1 MSAVLSALIP
11 VFLVIA
17 LGVFLKRTLLPSAE
31 AWDSLERLIY
41 FVLFPALLIT
51 TTATADFRNVPA
63 AGVGGALFTA
73 ILGVGL
79 VLIALHPLIVRALA
93 INGPA
98 YTSVFQ
104 GAMRWN
110 TFVALSIAASL
121 HGALGLAL
129 ASVAMVAMIPLL
141 NVLCVIVLA
150 WYAADKA
157 PDAKSVLDQLVR
169 NPLIWSV
176 IVGLTLNLSGLPLP
190 KVIIS
195 FGDIL
200 GRGALAVGLL
210 VVGAGLELDKTLR
223 PSAAVLTSV
232 LIKLLLMPT
241 VAIGIGL
248 AMGLSGAAL
257 SVVAIA
263 SSMPTAPG
271 AYVLARQ
278 MRGDAALIARIIS
291 LETVAAVATI
301 PVAIAAAQWL
311 AP

>member
-1 MSAVLSALIP
+1 MSAVISALIP

-17 LGVFLKRTLLPSAE
+17 LGIYLKRTLLPSAQ

-63 AGVGGALFTA
+63 AGVGGALFAA
-73 ILGVGL
+73 ILGVGIT
-79 VLIALHPLIVRALA
+79 LIALRMLIVRALA
-93 INGPA
+93 IDGPA
-98 YTSVFQ
+98 FTSVFQ

-110 TFVALSIAASL
+110 TFVALSIASNL

-157 PDAKSVLDQLVR
+157 PDAKSVFDQLVR

-176 IVGLTLNLSGLPLP
+176 LIGLTLNLSGLPLP
-190 KVIIS
+190 KVVVS
-195 FGDIL
+195 FGEIL

-210 VVGAGLELDKTLR
+210 VVGAGLDLDKALR
-223 PSAAVLTSV
+223 PNAAVFVSV
-232 LIKLLLMPT
+232 FIKLTIMPT
-241 VAIGIGL
+241 IAISIGL

-257 SVVAIA
+257 TVVTIA

-278 MRGDAALIARIIS
+278 MGGDATLIARIIT